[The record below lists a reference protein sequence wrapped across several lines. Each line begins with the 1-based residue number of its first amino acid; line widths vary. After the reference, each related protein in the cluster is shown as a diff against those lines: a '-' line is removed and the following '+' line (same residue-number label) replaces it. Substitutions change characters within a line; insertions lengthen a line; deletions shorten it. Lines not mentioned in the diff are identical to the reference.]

1 MKPQLNAE
9 SFQKKMRAVK
19 TGIWVVLIE
28 TMRVTTQI
36 MHKSRPRMKRCDQN
50 QATQMQEMEQEQ
62 ERKNHEEEQP
72 KCKMIMMQLIEYF
85 TAIYVKKS
93 KTKIYSTSFRV
104 FECILMIGSFTNH
117 ISIGSRNFHCCEVT
131 WSYIRIHIGS
141 SVSTVLQDSEPSAP
155 IHHINGNTSIT
166 IAMFA
171 TGSLQAHSRSRC
183 PI

>member
-1 MKPQLNAE
+1 MKLQLNAE

-19 TGIWVVLIE
+19 TRIWVVLIE

-36 MHKSRPRMKRCDQN
+36 MHKSRPRMKQCDQN

-93 KTKIYSTSFRV
+93 KRNSF
-104 FECILMIGSFTNH
+104 N
-117 ISIGSRNFHCCEVT
+117 
-131 WSYIRIHIGS
+131 
-141 SVSTVLQDSEPSAP
+141 
-155 IHHINGNTSIT
+155 
-166 IAMFA
+166 
-171 TGSLQAHSRSRC
+171 
-183 PI
+183 

>member
-1 MKPQLNAE
+1 MW
-9 SFQKKMRAVK
+9 KKVK
-19 TGIWVVLIE
+19 EI
-28 TMRVTTQI
+28 
-36 MHKSRPRMKRCDQN
+36 H
-50 QATQMQEMEQEQ
+50 
-62 ERKNHEEEQP
+62 
-72 KCKMIMMQLIEYF
+72 
-85 TAIYVKKS
+85 
-93 KTKIYSTSFRV
+93 STSCRV

-166 IAMFA
+166 TAMFA

-183 PI
+183 PIWLCWRIKLNRLIWFFISNSFQVHKRVHEGSSTKMFGCEPCEHYFVDCSAYYNHAKRRHGEKIHRFL